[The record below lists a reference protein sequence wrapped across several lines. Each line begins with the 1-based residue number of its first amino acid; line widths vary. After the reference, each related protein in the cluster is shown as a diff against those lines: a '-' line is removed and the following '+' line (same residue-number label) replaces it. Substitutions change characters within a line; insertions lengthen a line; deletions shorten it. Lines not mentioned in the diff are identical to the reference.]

1 MTTYDIANLVNL
13 LGWTT
18 GLALYA
24 MLLLMALRSTRR
36 VKGAAAINRLGKR
49 PPPASSVGDA
59 LPFATAVLG
68 LVWNVG
74 TLATH
79 GLHSLGAGGSLS
91 ASLTVALLGAASV
104 SALGFLPAV
113 VVHSALQNL
122 RAGESRLRTKIL
134 ILVAYLL
141 PTLAALMHFARPV
154 ASQGGYSRTALYILT
169 VGFALLTACLFISTR
184 DEAGWRRAVWAAAL
198 AVFAVSA
205 LHLSSGGTR
214 DTHHE
219 RWYLEVIGHHASLP
233 LALAI
238 LYQDY
243 RFAFADLFLKRAL
256 ALLAFVALVTGT
268 FLLYAKLFVPL
279 AVADGGRLNARA
291 VGVLLAVWAAT
302 GMLYPRLVRL
312 TNWFVEK
319 VVLRRADYAELRQ
332 EVARVIGARETSE
345 AVMDETCA
353 RLATALTAREV
364 HWRAIEATSGAEK
377 ASDED
382 NKINGAFGELILL
395 PRPRRA
401 LRVNAF
407 VEANEVWASAVV
419 RVPVVERPRYEIVL
433 GELSGGRRLLSDD
446 TAMLESIAV
455 MLARRIDSLR
465 VTHERCEQL
474 RREGEIAKLATES
487 QLRALRAQ
495 INPHFLFNALT
506 TIGYLIQT
514 SPPRALET
522 LLRLTDLLRR
532 SLRSTSEWVT
542 LGEELKLVEA
552 YLDIE
557 RARFEERLRVSV
569 DVAPELRG
577 FLVPSFIIQPLVENA
592 VKHGIAPQRAGGEV
606 VIAARLDCASETAM
620 LVVTVRDTGAGTSAE
635 HLRQGMSNGVGLA
648 NVEARL
654 RTLCGTKSQLR
665 IETAAGAGA
674 TIEIRLPARAPQNTT
689 DERAIRGFTTTATT
703 PESVESVAS
712 SQTERAS

>member
-1 MTTYDIANLVNL
+1 MTTRDIANLINL

-24 MLLLMALRSTRR
+24 MLLLMALRSAARI
-36 VKGAAAINRLGKR
+36 KGAVNGERRRTQTRSWLRNG
-49 PPPASSVGDA
+49 GDA

-68 LVWNVG
+68 IVWNIG
-74 TLATH
+74 ALATH
-79 GLHSLGAGGSLS
+79 GLHSFVVGETVSIRLP
-91 ASLTVALLGAASV
+91 VALLEAASV

-122 RAGESRLRTKIL
+122 RGGENGFRAKVLTSA
-134 ILVAYLL
+134 AYLL
-141 PTLAALMHFARPV
+141 STLATLMHFARSA
-154 ASQGGYSRTALYILT
+154 ASQEGHSQAALYILT
-169 VGFALLTACLFISTR
+169 VGFALLTAGLFLSTR
-184 DEAGWRRAVWAAAL
+184 NEAGWRRAVWAVAL

-205 LHLSSGGTR
+205 LHLSSGGAY

-219 RWYLEVIGHHASLP
+219 RWYLEIIGHHASLP

-256 ALLAFVALVTGT
+256 ALLAFVALVTGA
-268 FLLYAKLFVPL
+268 FLLYATWFVPL
-279 AVADGGRLNARA
+279 AAEGGTLNARA
-291 VGVLLAVWAAT
+291 TGVLLALWVVT
-302 GMLYPRLVRL
+302 GMLYPRLVRW

-319 VVLRRADYAELRQ
+319 VVLRRADYAELRH
-332 EVARVIGARETSE
+332 EIARAIGAHETSE
-345 AVMDETCA
+345 AALDETCA
-353 RLATALTAREV
+353 RLAVALTAREV

-377 ASDED
+377 ASAE
-382 NKINGAFGELILL
+382 NNEINGAFGELILL
-395 PRPRRA
+395 PARRA
-401 LRVNAF
+401 LRADAPM
-407 VEANEVWASAVV
+407 EANEVWASAVV
-419 RVPVVERPRYEIVL
+419 RVPMAESPRYEIVIGKL
-433 GELSGGRRLLSDD
+433 WGGRRLLSDD
-446 TAMLESIAV
+446 TAMLESIAI
-455 MLARRIDSLR
+455 MLARRIDGLR

-474 RREGEIAKLATES
+474 QREGEIAKLATQS

-514 SPPRALET
+514 SPARALET
-522 LLRLTDLLRR
+522 LMRLTDLLRR
-532 SLRSTSEWVT
+532 SLRSTNEWVT

-552 YLDIE
+552 YLEIE
-557 RARFEERLRVSV
+557 RARFEERLRVLV
-569 DVAPELRG
+569 DVAPDLRG
-577 FLVPSFIIQPLVENA
+577 FLVPSFIVQPLVENA

-606 VIAARLDCASETAM
+606 VVAARLDRASETTM
-620 LVVTVRDTGAGTSAE
+620 LVVSVKDTGAGTSTE

-654 RTLCGTKSQLR
+654 RALCGTKSQLR

-674 TIEIRLPARAPQNTT
+674 TIEIRLPARTPQNSV
-689 DERAIRGFTTTATT
+689 DERSLGSFTTARIN

-712 SQTERAS
+712 SGTERGS